1 MAVEIASER
10 LAKLPRETMRA
21 RVGGA
26 VMILGGASCLALGAT
41 LPGVTF
47 LLIGIL
53 TLTVL
58 PVLVSKVS
66 QPRLERARK
75 LNAAVLDR
83 GEPLP

>member
-10 LAKLPRETMRA
+10 LAKLPRETKRA

-26 VMILGGASCLALGAT
+26 VMAFGGASCLALGAI

-53 TLTVL
+53 TLAVV

-66 QPRLERARK
+66 QPRLERART